1 MKSEKSNLTS
11 LRVRTGL
18 NSGYW
23 TCTGVRGQTDNQG
36 YYWNN
41 PQAAVCYKP
50 KYAPLFGAPAA
61 PGGGEN

>member
-1 MKSEKSNLTS
+1 MGTKKTILNNFI
-11 LRVRTGL
+11 VRTGIT
-18 NSGYW
+18 SGYW
-23 TCTGVRGQTDNQG
+23 TCTGVRGQSDERG

-61 PGGGEN
+61 PGGTDN

>member
-1 MKSEKSNLTS
+1 MQYKKTVS
-11 LRVRTGL
+11 LCLDVRTGIK
-18 NSGYW
+18 SGYW
-23 TCTGVRGQTDNQG
+23 TCTGVKGQADAQG
-36 YYWNN
+36 YYWDQ